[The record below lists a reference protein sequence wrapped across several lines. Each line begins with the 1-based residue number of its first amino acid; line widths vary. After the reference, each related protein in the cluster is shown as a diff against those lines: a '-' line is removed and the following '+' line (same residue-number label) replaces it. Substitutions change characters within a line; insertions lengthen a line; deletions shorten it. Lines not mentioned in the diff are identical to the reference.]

1 MACMHKPFDLSDAE
15 DRKHVAAEAIAAQRL
30 EGLQV
35 DPDTRQDFDRF
46 SSGQIDL
53 AQLRE
58 NVERRFMKH
67 ECSAS
72 LDI

>member
-1 MACMHKPFDLSDAE
+1 MACMHKPFDLPVAE

-35 DPDTRQDFDRF
+35 DPDTQQDFDRF
-46 SSGQIDL
+46 SSSQIDL
-53 AQLRE
+53 AQLQK
-58 NVERRFMKH
+58 NVERRFMKR